1 VFALCCTHIPHTG
14 SSDQA
19 TPEPDQQ
26 PYARQRRAVRA
37 RLHDPEQ
44 GPLTQ
49 IGFALARV
57 LVVGRSGWAS
67 SIARYGSSGL
77 HPAANRF
84 RYLRAGWGLR
94 VKLISIHGLPVD
106 AIFGLFQSALIESR
120 SDATRRVDLTRAVE
134 ALAGCAA
141 VAISGPAGEVEHPLV
156 VTRSSKRRARMIGRL
171 LLPSDAPRVVDRVG
185 VRAR

>member
-1 VFALCCTHIPHTG
+1 
-14 SSDQA
+14 
-19 TPEPDQQ
+19 
-26 PYARQRRAVRA
+26 
-37 RLHDPEQ
+37 
-44 GPLTQ
+44 
-49 IGFALARV
+49 V
-57 LVVGRSGWAS
+57 LVVGRSGWAG

-84 RYLRAGWGLR
+84 RYLRAGWGRR

-156 VTRSSKRRARMIGRL
+156 VTRSSQRRARMIGRL